1 MRLTLASGIT
11 LMRLA
16 FMPPVIWAL
25 LSGERLLAFGLVLV
39 AQAADMLDGVVA
51 RLRREE
57 TPLGQLLDPVID
69 KFVFLVL
76 FATLVAIGDLPW
88 PTIAFLVVIEGGMAI
103 GAFIWMRRVSDPP
116 PARPLGKTASFV
128 LSLAL
133 LAELLNL
140 PYEPYDTYLV
150 YGALGLVLLAGGD
163 YLRNFIQM
171 LRADV
176 PTPSARAPQPPQRR
190 SGIGAEERP

>member
-69 KFVFLVL
+69 KFVFLLL
-76 FATLVAIGDLPW
+76 FTTLVAVGDLPW
-88 PTIAFLVVIEGGMAI
+88 ATIAFLVVIEGGMAI
-103 GAFIWMRRVSDPP
+103 GAFIWMRRVPNPP
-116 PARPLGKTASFV
+116 PARSLGKTASFV

-140 PYEPYDTYLV
+140 PYEPYDNYLV
-150 YGALGLVLLAGGD
+150 YGALGLVLLAGAD
-163 YLRNFIQM
+163 YLRNFIRM

-176 PTPSARAPQPPQRR
+176 PTPSTQAPQPPRRR

>member
-11 LMRLA
+11 LLRLL
-16 FMPPVIWAL
+16 FIPPVIWAL
-25 LSGERLLAFGLVLV
+25 LSGERLLAFGLLLV

-51 RLRREE
+51 RLRHEE

-88 PTIAFLVVIEGGMAI
+88 PTIAILGGTELGMAI
-103 GAFIWMRRVSDPP
+103 GAFIWMRRLSDPP
-116 PARPLGKTASFV
+116 PARRLGKTASFA
-128 LSLAL
+128 LSIAILMAL
-133 LAELLNL
+133 LDL
-140 PYEPYDTYLV
+140 PYDTHVV

-163 YLRNFIQM
+163 YLRNFIRM
-171 LRADV
+171 LNE
-176 PTPSARAPQPPQRR
+176 APASRSPRPPQQR